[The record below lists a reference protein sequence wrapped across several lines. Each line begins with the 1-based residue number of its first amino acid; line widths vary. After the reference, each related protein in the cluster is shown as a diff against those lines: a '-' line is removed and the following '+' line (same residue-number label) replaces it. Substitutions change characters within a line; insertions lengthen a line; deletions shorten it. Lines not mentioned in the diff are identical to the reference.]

1 MIKIKHFL
9 KKLFCKKY
17 IDIDYKE
24 LVEGFDETMKK
35 HRKEVRAHLKE
46 IEEKIKK
53 AKETDDKK

>member
-9 KKLFCKKY
+9 KKLFCKKQ

-53 AKETDDKK
+53 AKENDDKK